1 MEAPVGE
8 GFSLASAHPT
18 LLPSSYEGILPTSLK
33 AVVLMWLR
41 IKGSTRGRLQLAQQL
56 GRIRE
61 EYAPWKCNS
70 RHSPGHKKE
79 SHIGEAM
86 NTGLLATIVVFA
98 LAVIFGL
105 VLWADARKT
114 AETGKGT
121 GVTARPT
128 TSPSRA
134 EAKTQPDS
142 WQKSAERFRRSDD

>member
-1 MEAPVGE
+1 M
-8 GFSLASAHPT
+8 
-18 LLPSSYEGILPTSLK
+18 
-33 AVVLMWLR
+33 
-41 IKGSTRGRLQLAQQL
+41 
-56 GRIRE
+56 
-61 EYAPWKCNS
+61 
-70 RHSPGHKKE
+70 
-79 SHIGEAM
+79 GEAM

-128 TSPSRA
+128 TSPSQT
-134 EAKTQPDS
+134 EVKTQPDS